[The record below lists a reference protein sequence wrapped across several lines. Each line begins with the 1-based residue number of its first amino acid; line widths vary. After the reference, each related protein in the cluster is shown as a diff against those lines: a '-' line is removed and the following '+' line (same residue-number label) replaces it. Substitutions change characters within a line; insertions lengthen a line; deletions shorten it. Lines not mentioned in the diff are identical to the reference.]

1 MSGMRKGVDMKA
13 LKEVSHSASVFLT
26 VASATIA

>member
-13 LKEVSHSASVFLT
+13 LKEVSLSRTFQQTCSVE
-26 VASATIA
+26 